1 MCKTNKRK
9 SFSQKPPASQ
19 TIAITGGGT
28 MGHISPLLAL
38 SSSLKKT
45 YKKVIYLGR
54 ANSMEEKMAKKYNI
68 EFYSIDAISFNR
80 KNLISNIK
88 IPYMIHKSTKA
99 VMQIFK
105 KNKVDVLL
113 SKGGFVSVPAVA
125 AAKKC
130 HIPYFIHESDLTL
143 GLANKIA
150 QKHATKIFVSTK
162 QTKDSVPKKFQ
173 AKTVVTGIPV
183 DKKFCK
189 NNFLSIK
196 NTYNLPQNAKIILF
210 TGGSQGATTINNAV
224 KNLIGEL
231 TKKYFVVLISGKGK
245 TTHISAKNFL
255 EIEFSSVMPELM
267 HRSHIIISR
276 AGATTIFEGLA
287 AEKPMIL
294 VPLKKSKYSRG
305 DQEENA
311 IYFSNLKI
319 ARVIS
324 EDSLETKL
332 MRVINDI
339 ENNYTKITSA
349 ISAYNKSHKQTNI
362 IEEMTK

>member
-9 SFSQKPPASQ
+9 TFNQKPPASQ

-45 YKKVIYLGR
+45 YKKVIYIGR

-68 EFYSIDAISFNR
+68 EFYPIDAISFNR

-150 QKHATKIFVSTK
+150 QKHATKIFVSTNK
-162 QTKDSVPKKFQ
+162 TKESIPTKYQ
-173 AKTVVTGIPV
+173 NKTIVTGIPV
-183 DKKFCK
+183 DSKFCK
-189 NNFLSIK
+189 TSANLLK
-196 NTYNLPQNAKIILF
+196 NTYNLPQNAKIILI
-210 TGGSQGATTINNAV
+210 TGGSQGASNINNAI
-224 KNLIGEL
+224 KKQIDFL
-231 TKKYFVVLISGKGK
+231 TKKYFVVLISGQNKK
-245 TTHISAKNFL
+245 TNIKAKNFL

-311 IYFSNLKI
+311 TYFASLKV

-324 EDSLETKL
+324 EDDLDTKL
-332 MRVINDI
+332 VGAINDI